1 MNCLSLFVHV
11 SLRKCTCTHL
21 IRIWWYDYMSDRN
34 RSRVCIS
41 RDSGRECARSC
52 DLTVIFYCDLPA
64 HAPATTT
71 WYWTPDVR
79 SVSGIPK
86 EETRWTARCSVFL
99 FPWPQRSTWHTHVE
113 CLVWHVVCTRGRIT
127 KLCCACSGVTVLD
140 GSLPKIEMLSLV
152 LVTCRMLLFF
162 PVCMI
167 WSVVRHVYYTS
178 RDMWFEFIW
187 RRSETTGL
195 WSPES
200 KWREICYFILS
211 SIY

>member
-1 MNCLSLFVHV
+1 MVWLYERQKQKQGLHITWQRERVCEIVWSDCDILLWSA
-11 SLRKCTCTHL
+11 CT
-21 IRIWWYDYMSDRN
+21 
-34 RSRVCIS
+34 RSRYHHVVLNTRCKVGVGYTK
-41 RDSGRECARSC
+41 GRNKMDGEMFG
-52 DLTVIFYCDLPA
+52 V
-64 HAPATTT
+64 
-71 WYWTPDVR
+71 
-79 SVSGIPK
+79 SVSM
-86 EETRWTARCSVFL
+86 TQSA
-99 FPWPQRSTWHTHVE
+99 TWHTHVE